1 MLLHGEAGP
10 LLSSICLNPHKKRRS
25 SKDSVGWAYAFA
37 PHPLLRCRQYQEK
50 KITRA
55 GFLSYRGGGMD
66 LQVISRDGEPEYA
79 VLPWAQYQ
87 ALLQAAGV
95 SEPQIS
101 VPAAQSADATASASA
116 DFPSFDQLGVL
127 RQAKG
132 IEAAKLAR
140 AVGISP
146 SYLELIENGMRQ
158 PDAAIRRSLAWE
170 LGVPGWRGEP

>member
-1 MLLHGEAGP
+1 
-10 LLSSICLNPHKKRRS
+10 
-25 SKDSVGWAYAFA
+25 
-37 PHPLLRCRQYQEK
+37 
-50 KITRA
+50 
-55 GFLSYRGGGMD
+55 MD

-87 ALLQAAGV
+87 ALVQAANGAQ
-95 SEPQIS
+95 PQS
-101 VPAAQSADATASASA
+101 AACAAQPVDSTASASD
-116 DFPSFDQLGVL
+116 DFPSFDQVGPL

-132 IEAAKLAR
+132 LELTQLAR

-146 SYLELIENGMRQ
+146 SYLELIENGTRQ

>member
-1 MLLHGEAGP
+1 
-10 LLSSICLNPHKKRRS
+10 
-25 SKDSVGWAYAFA
+25 
-37 PHPLLRCRQYQEK
+37 
-50 KITRA
+50 
-55 GFLSYRGGGMD
+55 MD

-87 ALLQAAGV
+87 ALLQAAGGV
-95 SEPQIS
+95 QPQN
-101 VPAAQSADATASASA
+101 PACVAQPVDSAASASN
-116 DFPSFDQLGVL
+116 DYPSFDQLGPL

-132 IEAAKLAR
+132 LELAQLAR

-146 SYLELIENGMRQ
+146 SYLALIENGTRQ